1 MKITKEIKKFKI
13 DVIKA
18 MNFMFSND
26 TSLSLLM
33 NIASTPSIGVK
44 SKDNNNI
51 YKKKKFKYLYI
62 VWNDKIPDHLLNYT
76 VFIVR

>member
-18 MNFMFSND
+18 INLMFPSD
-26 TSLSLLM
+26 TPRSLLI

-44 SKDNNNI
+44 SKDDNNI
-51 YKKKKFKYLYI
+51 YKKKSISTSVSYVMAMYHSNFQITPYI
-62 VWNDKIPDHLLNYT
+62 
-76 VFIVR
+76 

>member
-13 DVIKA
+13 DVIRA
-18 MNFMFSND
+18 MNLMFSND

-51 YKKKKFKYLYI
+51 YKKKNL
-62 VWNDKIPDHLLNYT
+62 
-76 VFIVR
+76 